1 MSKPRL
7 IRLAEV
13 LERTGYTRSTWYRV
27 MQRDPLFPQP
37 VKLSKRCI
45 GFREADIDAL
55 IERLSAPAVEGVRD
69 V

>member
-13 LERTGYTRSTWYRV
+13 LERTGYNRSTWYRV

-55 IERLSAPAVEGVRD
+55 IERLSSQPD
-69 V
+69 

>member
-1 MSKPRL
+1 MRPTRI
-7 IRLAEV
+7 IRLKEA
-13 LERTGYTRSTWYRV
+13 LYRTGYTRAGWYRA
-27 MQRDPLFPQP
+27 MHRDPLFPQP

>member
-13 LERTGYTRSTWYRV
+13 LERTGYTRSTWYRA
-27 MQRDPLFPQP
+27 MHRDPLFPQP
-37 VKLSKRCI
+37 VKLSERCI

-55 IERLSAPAVEGVRD
+55 IERLSSQPD
-69 V
+69 

>member
-27 MQRDPLFPQP
+27 MQRDRLFPQP